1 MSKWETKEE
10 TSDGALLKPE
20 PRLAKGALGVRIAGK
35 ATKSAVTKKTIRL
48 ITGVLMSVK
57 SIVQTIRRKKIKA
70 HKTDRS
76 REGGRS
82 VLYTPF
88 CYTVYERKNK
98 GRRCFKFAVFLFL
111 SKSI

>member
-35 ATKSAVTKKTIRL
+35 ATKSAVTKKTVRL
-48 ITGVLMSVK
+48 ITGVPMSVK
-57 SIVQTIRRKKIKA
+57 SIVSTIRRKKNKA

-76 REGGRS
+76 REGAVS
-82 VLYTPF
+82 F
-88 CYTVYERKNK
+88 VY
-98 GRRCFKFAVFLFL
+98 LFL
-111 SKSI
+111 LYCL